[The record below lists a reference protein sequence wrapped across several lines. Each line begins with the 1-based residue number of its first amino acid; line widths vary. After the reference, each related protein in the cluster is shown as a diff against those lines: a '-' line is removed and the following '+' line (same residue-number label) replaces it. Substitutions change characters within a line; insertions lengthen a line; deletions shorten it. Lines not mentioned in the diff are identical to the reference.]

1 LPAVEAAEA
10 AVHSVNVSRPRT
22 PADPRRVLG
31 VLRYLLRIDQAVV
44 ELAGDL
50 TRRIPA

>member
-1 LPAVEAAEA
+1 M
-10 AVHSVNVSRPRT
+10 HSVNVSRPRT